1 MPSADPTKFQHG
13 AHTMAL
19 VIHNGL
25 QSQTDSPQFEK
36 GSCKRRTEMPVKEI
50 REDTGRVTRRD
61 YIQACNCQRTKLI
74 KKRNNKN

>member
-13 AHTMAL
+13 VHRMAL

-50 REDTGRVTRRD
+50 REDTGKESPGEIMSKHV
-61 YIQACNCQRTKLI
+61 IVKELN
-74 KKRNNKN
+74 

>member
-1 MPSADPTKFQHG
+1 MPNADPTKFQHG

-36 GSCKRRTEMPVKEI
+36 GSCKRGIEMLGKEI
-50 REDTGRVTRRD
+50 REDTG
-61 YIQACNCQRTKLI
+61 KE
-74 KKRNNKN
+74 

>member
-13 AHTMAL
+13 VHRMAL

-50 REDTGRVTRRD
+50 REDTG
-61 YIQACNCQRTKLI
+61 KE
-74 KKRNNKN
+74 